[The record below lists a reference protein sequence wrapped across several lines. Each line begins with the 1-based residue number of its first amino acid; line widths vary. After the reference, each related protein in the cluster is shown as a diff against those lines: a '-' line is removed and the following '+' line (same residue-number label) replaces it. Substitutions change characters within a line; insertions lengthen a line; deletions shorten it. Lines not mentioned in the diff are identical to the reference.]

1 MIVRSKSI
9 NNSAWSYKRNVEIKL
24 SHTKKFN
31 EVKCIL
37 KKYREKKEEE
47 VPY

>member
-1 MIVRSKSI
+1 MIVGSKSSH
-9 NNSAWSYKRNVEIKL
+9 NSAWSYMRNVEIKL
-24 SHTKKFN
+24 SSKKSN
-31 EVKCIL
+31 EVKCIM